1 MLISINSLKIYII
14 FIKNNDQ
21 NVGFYQIYFVWRNQ
35 ETYLYLDLIQI
46 RILSLFRFNPN
57 KNTIFI

>member
-35 ETYLYLDLIQI
+35 ATYLYLDLIQI
-46 RILSLFRFNPN
+46 RILSLFRLNPN
-57 KNTIFI
+57 KNNIFI